1 MALCVLMIS
10 RRLKVLRIVVT
21 EELPRQAP
29 IGRQM
34 LYMAQRIDPLT
45 DRYPDVATILP
56 NAL

>member
-1 MALCVLMIS
+1 
-10 RRLKVLRIVVT
+10 
-21 EELPRQAP
+21 
-29 IGRQM
+29 M